1 MSWAEISEISL
12 SGTAQDVFSVGD
24 TKDIQMTTG
33 ETVTFEIIG
42 FNHENADSMYDDHY
56 DERPICGITFASK
69 NLMSSRYKMDED
81 GQYEYKNGF
90 YSATDLSQKLWRGG
104 PPNNIA
110 DPVFPEEVLNVMRV
124 IHIETYR
131 ELNTGAPQLGSTA
144 CNAFILSEQEV
155 FGTKTNAVISEG
167 TQYERFTNS
176 GARIKRLA
184 NGSGAAISWWLRSY
198 AGGNSQFCI
207 VDQNGQSST
216 ANMTSE
222 QGLCLAF
229 CV

>member
-1 MSWAEISEISL
+1 MSWAEISAISL

-42 FNHENADSMYDDHY
+42 FNHENAESMYDDFY
-56 DERPICGITFASK
+56 DENPICGITFASK
-69 NLMSSRYKMDED
+69 NLLSSRYKMDND
-81 GQYEYKNGF
+81 GQFANSGF
-90 YSATDLSQKLWRGG
+90 YSATDLSQKLWAGG
-104 PPNNIA
+104 PPNNIT
-110 DPVFPEEVLNVMRV
+110 DPMFPEEVLNVMRV
-124 IHIETYR
+124 IHIEKYG
-131 ELNTGAPQLGSTA
+131 ELNSGTPDLRGMA

-155 FGTKTNAVISEG
+155 FGTRTYAGISEG

-176 GARIKRLA
+176 EARIKRLA
-184 NGSGAAISWWLRSY
+184 NGSGAVSSWWLRSY

-207 VDQNGQSST
+207 VGQNGQSST